1 MVDDLPTPNQSA
13 ASFTEDLGNGTPLEM
28 VYIPGGSFWMGSRP
42 EQELLPSELPQH
54 EVSVPAFYIGK
65 YPVTQQQWRAVSLLD
80 AINIRLQ
87 SGISCFQG
95 DDRPVEEVSWYEAME
110 FCARLSKHTGKA
122 YRLPS
127 EAEWEYACR
136 AGTNTLYSFGD
147 SLTSKQADDDH
158 SGEETTQVGS
168 FPPNGFGLYDMH
180 GNVWEWCQDRWHKN
194 YHGAPTDGSTW
205 LSPDE
210 SESRVTCVIRG
221 GSWNE
226 PPSYHRSAIRFG
238 YEADLIIHYIGFRV
252 CCSTPKTS

>member
-1 MVDDLPTPNQSA
+1 
-13 ASFTEDLGNGTPLEM
+13 
-28 VYIPGGSFWMGSRP
+28 MGSQQD
-42 EQELLPSELPQH
+42 QERLDAELPRH

-80 AINIRLQ
+80 AIERKLQ
-87 SGISCFQG
+87 SNISCFQG
-95 DDRPVEEVSWYEAME
+95 DDRPVEQVSWYEAVE

-136 AGTNTLYSFGD
+136 ARTTTLYSFGD
-147 SLTSKQADDDH
+147 HLTSEQGDDDCIR
-158 SGEETTQVGS
+158 EETSQVGC
-168 FPPNGFGLYDMH
+168 FPPNGFDLYDMH
-180 GNVWEWCQDRWHKN
+180 GNVWEWCQDRWHEN
-194 YHGAPTDGSTW
+194 YHGAPTDGSAW

-226 PPSYHRSAIRFG
+226 PPSAHRSAIRFG
-238 YEADLIIHYIGFRV
+238 YEADLIIHFIGFRV
-252 CCSTPKTS
+252 CCSIPKTS